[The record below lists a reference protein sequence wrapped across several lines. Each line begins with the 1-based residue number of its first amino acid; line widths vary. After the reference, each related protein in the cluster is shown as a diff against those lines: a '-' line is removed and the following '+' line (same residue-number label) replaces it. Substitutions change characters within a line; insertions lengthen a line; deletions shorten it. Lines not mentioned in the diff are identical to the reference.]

1 MPFAIRT
8 AMTALNAIQA
18 AVTVA
23 SPTTV
28 TVKTA
33 YPTIPKGDGMP
44 DLPCFMNFP
53 KAVRVSHFA
62 SARAQR
68 WQVRS
73 QLFVYDA
80 SQAYAA
86 DVVLALMSDYIDR
99 LSNAQ
104 TLDGGIGVILDEAFS
119 SEIPLKLS
127 YAGREFIGGEY
138 TVVLQVPL
146 EAVTV
151 GP

>member
-1 MPFAIRT
+1 MPYNIR
-8 AMTALNAIQA
+8 AALVALNAIQV
-18 AVTVA
+18 AVAISVPA
-23 SPTTV
+23 TV

-33 YPTIPKGDGMP
+33 YQTIPKGDGMP
-44 DLPCFMNFP
+44 DLPSFMNFP
-53 KAVRVSHFA
+53 KAVRVSHMA

-80 SQAYAA
+80 SQAWAA
-86 DVVLALMSDYIDR
+86 DVVLALMTDYIDR
-99 LSNAQ
+99 LSQAI

-119 SEIPLKLS
+119 SELPLKLP

-138 TVVLQVPL
+138 TIVLQVPY
-146 EAVTV
+146 EDVTV